1 VQNYC
6 FFCNQPNFSRKN
18 CCYSA
23 KIANFAAIIYLYS
36 IINMKKTIFICS
48 LAVSA
53 LMLTGCG
60 SQNNTWTQLGTQVL
74 SDVLLGTNTAGTT
87 AGTTVQDATGA
98 LGNILGSVL
107 GGSARPTKEQLIGTW
122 TYFQPGCA
130 FTSDQLLAQAGGEVV
145 AAQIKSKLAP
155 TYQSIGVRA
164 NNTSVTFNQD
174 GTFSAKFAGTGMSGN
189 YTFDEASSRVTMQGM
204 LLTINCYAKRNAN
217 GIALL
222 FESSKLLTLLQTVSA
237 LSGNGTLQTVGEI
250 SKSYDGLRL
259 GFDFKK

>member
-1 VQNYC
+1 
-6 FFCNQPNFSRKN
+6 
-18 CCYSA
+18 
-23 KIANFAAIIYLYS
+23 
-36 IINMKKTIFICS
+36 M
-48 LAVSA
+48 
-53 LMLTGCG
+53 MLTGCG
-60 SQNNTWTQLGTQVL
+60 SQNSALTQIGTQVL

-107 GGSARPTKEQLIGTW
+107 GGTAKPTKQQIIGSW

-145 AAQIKSKLAP
+145 AAQIKSKLAS
-155 TYQSIGVRA
+155 TYQSIGVKPA
-164 NNTSVTFNQD
+164 NTKVTFNQD
-174 GTFSAKFAGTGMSGN
+174 GTFSAQFAGTGMSGN
-189 YTFDEASSRVTMQGM
+189 YTFDEATSKVTMQGM
-204 LLTINCYAKRNAN
+204 LLTINCYAKRNSN

-237 LSGNGTLQTVGEI
+237 LSGNTTVQTVGEI

-259 GFDFKK
+259 GFDFK